1 MVGENILDF
10 AKRLSQ
16 CFSGR
21 LTALQAMASSLPDV
35 RGGNHGWEG
44 RGKKKPENEGPEPEK
59 HGPKPPSHV
68 GFHVTLWGCLVFTLH
83 FSK

>member
-1 MVGENILDF
+1 MDLPLFRLLEGRSACRFGFLVGENILDF

-35 RGGNHGWEG
+35 RGGNH
-44 RGKKKPENEGPEPEK
+44 
-59 HGPKPPSHV
+59 
-68 GFHVTLWGCLVFTLH
+68 
-83 FSK
+83 